1 MASKRFHCLH
11 VGVLLVAVLPI
22 ACGGASEEE
31 PEQEPSASVQ
41 QQVDVSA
48 PETTPV
54 ITRPGDLAGFVFE
67 DRNRNGR
74 FDAGDVR
81 MARQTVVLTNPDA
94 TQRIQTIT
102 TDGDGT
108 FRFEKLPPADYRV
121 SLQVPESFERT
132 NDDSF
137 LVTISADQSVP
148 ERAFGIV
155 RQ

>member
-1 MASKRFHCLH
+1 MASMRFHYLH
-11 VGVLLVAVLPI
+11 VSALLVVVLPI

-31 PEQEPSASVQ
+31 RGQEPSAPAQ
-41 QQVDVSA
+41 QHADVSA

-54 ITRPGDLAGFVFE
+54 ISRPGDLAGFVFE

-81 MARQTVVLTNPDA
+81 MAQQTVVLTNPDA

-121 SLQVPESFERT
+121 SLQIPERFERT

-137 LVTISADQSVP
+137 LVTISPDQSVP
-148 ERAFGIV
+148 EMALGIV